1 MKRLRYLLFALLLI
15 IPLSGCASFGDTIPD
30 APRRTVVMTTYDICF
45 VNAYTGYMD
54 CGWYPYST
62 FGMYYGHFDYYNRG
76 NRHYFWHYNWIGHSG
91 VRVAATTPIRQGRMI
106 KGKGYTQYK
115 ETPNTGRTAIPR
127 GQATPSTPQTRSTPQ
142 APPAQRRAVP
152 REQTRPPERVTP
164 PSRTAQPKVS
174 PPQRSA
180 PPKMR
185 TPTHS
190 VPPKATPPKR
200 VVKPRGGGGGA

>member
-76 NRHYFWHYNWIGHSG
+76 NRHYFWHYNWVGHSG

-106 KGKGYTQYK
+106 KGQGATRGGAEYK
-115 ETPNTGRTAIPR
+115 ESATNGRTAVPR

-142 APPAQRRAVP
+142 TPPAQRRAVP
-152 REQTRPPERVTP
+152 RAPTQPQTRVTP
-164 PSRTAQPKVS
+164 PQRQSQPRMS
-174 PPQRSA
+174 PPVRS
-180 PPKMR
+180 
-185 TPTHS
+185 T
-190 VPPKATPPKR
+190 PPKATPPKR